1 MLRILFLMVLIL
13 VGLVLGPYVAG
24 NQGYVRI
31 ETASKVIEM
40 SIVMLVIFFAAALA
54 TIYLLEWFISRFFRL
69 SRNSY
74 QWFGNRKR
82 RKAQQQTL
90 EGLIK
95 LSEGE
100 YSKAEKLIGKNAKHS
115 DEPILNFIKA
125 AEAAQQ
131 RGDELNAN
139 QYLIEASKIAGTN
152 NVAVEI
158 ARTRILLQQGKLPVA
173 RSSVDGLLELA
184 PDNVEALKL
193 AIEIYKRSHA
203 YKALDTILPSI
214 RQRGFLSLEEFEK
227 LEQSV
232 DDGLLDEV
240 MNEDG
245 QEGLLAWWDNQSS
258 RRKRSIYT
266 RTGLIKRLIDIGDH
280 LSAEE
285 IAIET
290 VKKYED
296 EQLVDFLITLQNLQV
311 EPESKL
317 IKVLEKRGT
326 KAQEHYSD
334 DYARAAGY
342 MLARNGL
349 FDRAKA
355 YFIQLLEHNECV
367 ANDRIMALYVAE
379 KTADTSLINQI
390 RQADFKEVNLEI
402 PNIEAELPK
411 EKK

>member
-1 MLRILFLMVLIL
+1 MLRTLFLMLLVLA
-13 VGLVLGPYVAG
+13 GLVLGPYLAG

-31 ETASKVIEM
+31 ETDTKVIEM
-40 SIVMLVIFFAAALA
+40 SIVMLVIFFSAALA
-54 TIYLLEWFISRFFRL
+54 ILYLLEWVISRFFRL
-69 SRNSY
+69 SRGSY

-100 YSKAEKLIGKNAKHS
+100 YSQAEKLIGKNAKHS

-131 RGDELNAN
+131 RGDDLNAN
-139 QYLIEASKIAGTN
+139 QYLIEAAKIAGTN

-184 PDNVEALKL
+184 PNNVEALKL
-193 AIEIYKRSHA
+193 AIDIYKGSHA
-203 YKALDTILPSI
+203 YKALDAILPSI
-214 RQRGFLSLEEFEK
+214 GKLSFLTLEEFEK

-240 MNEDG
+240 MNEEG
-245 QEGLLAWWDNQSS
+245 QEGLLSWWDNQSS
-258 RRKRSIYT
+258 HRKRSIYA

-280 LSAEE
+280 LSAESL
-285 IAIET
+285 AIET
-290 VKKYED
+290 LKKYED
-296 EQLVDFLITLQNLQV
+296 EQLPHFLVTLQNLQV

-317 IKVLEKRGT
+317 IKALEKRGA

-342 MLARNGL
+342 MLVRSGL
-349 FDRAKA
+349 FERAKV
-355 YFIQLLEHNECV
+355 YFVQLLEHNECV

-379 KTADTSLINQI
+379 KTADTALTNQI

-402 PNIEAELPK
+402 TGLEAMPSK
-411 EKK
+411 